1 MPTRKLTK
9 TNILKLARGENVEDK
24 RKRRG
29 SLKTHDAG
37 KVHYDIIQNKNLT
50 RGRGQI

>member
-1 MPTRKLTK
+1 MPKRRLTK

-29 SLKTHDAG
+29 SLETHDAG
-37 KVHYDIIQNKNLT
+37 KIHYDIIKNKNFN
-50 RGRGQI
+50 RGRG